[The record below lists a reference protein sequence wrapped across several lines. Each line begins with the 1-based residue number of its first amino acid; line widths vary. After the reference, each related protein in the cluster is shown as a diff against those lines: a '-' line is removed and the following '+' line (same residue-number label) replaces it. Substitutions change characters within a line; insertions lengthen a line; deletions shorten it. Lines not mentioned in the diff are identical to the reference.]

1 MGESEEL
8 PGDTKAR
15 RPWILPGKRKSQ
27 SLRLKAMMAMMAMW
41 RRSGKRRREG
51 EGEGSHGESE

>member
-27 SLRLKAMMAMMAMW
+27 SLRLKAMMAMKE
-41 RRSGKRRREG
+41 RSIEMGIWVFVV
-51 EGEGSHGESE
+51 